1 MKCIVLAGGAGERLQ
16 HLSRRNCPK
25 QFIEI
30 ENNYSIF
37 HNTITRN
44 ISYCDEFIIATN
56 QDCRYLGENQLE
68 QFQGLDYRC
77 IYEEEGKKTT
87 AAITLA
93 CLSLEPTEYVL
104 VTNIN
109 KLISAIAAKQ
119 NVYEGFASILV
130 MLVKFIDAK
139 GNLSTQVHPN
149 DDYALEY
156 ENQYGKNEM
165 WYVVD
170 AKEDSALYVGFN
182 RNVDKD
188 EVGRSVQDNTIT
200 EVLNFYSVKSGAI
213 FFIPAGTVH
222 AIYEGNLICEIQQ
235 SSN

>member
-1 MKCIVLAGGAGERLQ
+1 M
-16 HLSRRNCPK
+16 
-25 QFIEI
+25 
-30 ENNYSIF
+30 
-37 HNTITRN
+37 
-44 ISYCDEFIIATN
+44 
-56 QDCRYLGENQLE
+56 E

-188 EVGRSVQDNTIT
+188 EVGRSV
-200 EVLNFYSVKSGAI
+200 
-213 FFIPAGTVH
+213 
-222 AIYEGNLICEIQQ
+222 
-235 SSN
+235 